1 MPEDIQILRDV
12 TVDGVRHITAVPSA
26 LVCSR
31 QIDFDLVDGTI
42 RNLRYT
48 AGCHGNLQ
56 ALGAL
61 LEGQPVP
68 SHRYQ
73 LQGTRHFLL
82 RPAHARV
89 AGGVV
94 AACHFW
100 KIILSLHP
108 GIEMWCNGSTRDFGS
123 LS

>member
-61 LEGQPVP
+61 LEGQPVEFALD
-68 SHRYQ
+68 R
-73 LQGTRHFLL
+73 LTGINCKER
-82 RPAHARV
+82 
-89 AGGVV
+89 
-94 AACHFW
+94 
-100 KIILSLHP
+100 ILSLHP